1 MERKEKRRTLLWQLA
16 AGVFFIVVQV
26 AAVWSKKGN
35 DPLWLWMQEKWAKDP
50 WGAIGL
56 WSLGLIGVGII
67 MYALFD
73 YYTGAAAAIHLDG
86 KNLHNTRLLVFAALM
101 VAMARALSLVPSIP
115 IFHTKLSFGFLARAL
130 CAMVCGPVL
139 GLVYGFVEDIL
150 GFILQPSGEFFFGYT
165 LSTMLGVLI
174 YALCFYRRRVT
185 VVSIVIANLL
195 VNLLVNAVLGSVW
208 NVMIRGATFWS
219 WFVPSF
225 VKNMATIAPKA
236 LLLYILFSS
245 MLPILHRMGVLPRSG
260 EGEKIPLI

>member
-1 MERKEKRRTLLWQLA
+1 MERNEKRRTLLWQLA
-16 AGVFFIVVQV
+16 AGLFFIVVQV
-26 AAVWSKKGN
+26 AAVWSKKG
-35 DPLWLWMQEKWAKDP
+35 DDSLWVWMGNQWTKDP
-50 WGAIGL
+50 WGAMGL
-56 WSLGLIGVGII
+56 WSLGLIGVGIVV
-67 MYALFD
+67 YAVLDHRMEF
-73 YYTGAAAAIHLDG
+73 GGSIHMDG

-165 LSTMLGVLI
+165 VSTMLGVLI

-225 VKNMATIAPKA
+225 IKNMATIVPKA
-236 LLLYILFSS
+236 LLLYILFNS
-245 MLPILHRMGVLPRSG
+245 MLPILHRMGVLPRTG
-260 EGEKIPLI
+260 KDEGIRLI